1 MLHHTELLAS
11 LVAEGRLKPV
21 TPLQE
26 KVAYHD
32 PCYIGRYND
41 IYDAPRELLTAIPG
55 LQLVEAPE
63 HNRERAKCCGGGGG
77 NVWMEGWG
85 KEQVNYIRLEQLTQ
99 SEPQTLAVS
108 CPFCMVMFEDA
119 AKNTG
124 RDTALR
130 RRDVAELLLD
140 AVTPAPD
147 A

>member
-1 MLHHTELLAS
+1 
-11 LVAEGRLKPV
+11 
-21 TPLQE
+21 
-26 KVAYHD
+26 
-32 PCYIGRYND
+32 
-41 IYDAPRELLTAIPG
+41 
-55 LQLVEAPE
+55 
-63 HNRERAKCCGGGGG
+63 
-77 NVWMEGWG
+77 MEGWG